1 MQNGDARYRGGIG
14 GGRMACMEE
23 TDKTYTAWG
32 IGEGVHETTGLKPM
46 LTPKEQVA
54 LLKAKGVT
62 FERCDEE
69 KAVRELSDRDTLLH
83 IAAFR
88 RMFQRHT
95 DGENAGKYV
104 ELDFADLLDM
114 ESLDSEVRRSFLLAS
129 QDVER
134 VVKTRL
140 MERISAEPGED
151 GYGILADFMKCQ
163 TKSFR
168 KSIARNLETRAEK
181 PGGGDEYTGSLIAH
195 YGSAM
200 PSWVF
205 LEVVPFGT
213 KLALYLFCANRWGD
227 RAMRQKHSAL
237 TEAKA
242 VRNCCSHGSCLIN
255 GFSEGKTSA
264 YETPHFVIKWLEE
277 HGFKGG
283 KSRRAKMGNRRTQQL
298 IACLALLDDCGDYAS
313 SATLDLMRGLKD
325 ALEGR
330 AERYGQENSFV
341 SYLSFIAKAIDSMT

>member
-1 MQNGDARYRGGIG
+1 MAR
-14 GGRMACMEE
+14 MEE

-32 IGEGVHETTGLKPM
+32 IGEGVHDAMGLKPM
-46 LTPKEQVA
+46 LTPEEQIG

-69 KAVRELSDRDTLLH
+69 KAVRELSNRDTFLH

-88 RMFQRHT
+88 RMFQRHA
-95 DGENAGKYV
+95 DGQNAGKYV

-114 ESLDSEVRRSFLLAS
+114 ESLDSEVRRGFLLAS

-151 GYGILADFMKCQ
+151 GYGILADFLECQ

-168 KSIARNLETRAEK
+168 KSIARNLESRAEK

-213 KLALYLFCANRWGD
+213 KLAFYLFCANRWDD

-264 YETPHFVIKWLEE
+264 YETPHFVIEWLEE
-277 HGFKGG
+277 HGFKRG

-298 IACLALLDDCGDYAS
+298 VACLALLDDCGDYAS
-313 SATLDLMRGLKD
+313 SATLDSMRSLKGS
-325 ALEGR
+325 LEDR
-330 AERYGQENSFV
+330 AGRYGQENSFV
-341 SYLSFIAKAIDSMT
+341 SYLSFMARAIDSMT